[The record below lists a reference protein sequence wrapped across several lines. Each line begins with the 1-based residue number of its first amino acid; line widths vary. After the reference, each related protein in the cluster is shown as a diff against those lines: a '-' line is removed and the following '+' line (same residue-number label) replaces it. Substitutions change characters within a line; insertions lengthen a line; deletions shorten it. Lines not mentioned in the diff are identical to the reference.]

1 MDTNNPL
8 TILPLDAEKK
18 TKILIQRFSKQEGA
32 DFWDSLSD
40 IMPAIELAVQETKIR
55 FFLDMPIFFHEGR
68 IYQVNNY
75 NLNEQFFK
83 TLQTE
88 YNRGK
93 LFAIKTLFISPLLNT
108 NKKQYCIRGCF
119 ILDCDKIISKDR
131 DSKLEQLI
139 ELDI

>member
-8 TILPLDAEKK
+8 TILPLDTEKK
-18 TKILIQRFSKQEGA
+18 TKILIQRLSRQEGI

-40 IMPAIELAVQETKIR
+40 IMPAIELAAQETKIR

-68 IYQVNNY
+68 VYQVNTY
-75 NLNEQFFK
+75 NLNEQFLK

-93 LFAIKTLFISPLLNT
+93 LFAIKTLFITPLLT
-108 NKKQYCIRGCF
+108 NAKRQYCIRGCF
-119 ILDCDKIISKDR
+119 ILDCDKLISKDR